1 MSGGAMATSE
11 RAGERIIMMRRLLL
25 VGAAFGAQILSAMAA
40 DVAPFDRGPAV
51 AVFSWTGAYIGADI
65 GGAWSNIQSTFGGGN
80 ASSVI
85 DGAYTGYSW
94 QLAPQWSIGIE
105 GDATWADLT
114 APAGSGDVNWLG
126 SLRGRI
132 GWSPAATTM
141 LYFTGG
147 AAWGTVSIPG
157 VDRLP
162 ATQTKTGWVVGAGL
176 EWAPWANNW
185 LVRAEYLNYS
195 FTGILLGAGSPSDLT
210 ISEARAGVAYK
221 F

>member
-1 MSGGAMATSE
+1 MAMSE
-11 RAGERIIMMRRLLL
+11 RAGMENIVMKRLLL
-25 VGAAFGAQILSAMAA
+25 VGAAFAAQIASATAA
-40 DVAPFDRGPAV
+40 DMAPLDRGPLA
-51 AVFSWTGAYIGADI
+51 AIFNWTGAYVGADI
-65 GGAWSNIQSTFGGGN
+65 GGAWSNIQSNFGGGN

-85 DGAYTGYSW
+85 GGAYAGYNW
-94 QLAPQWSIGIE
+94 QLAPQWLIGIE
-105 GDATWADLT
+105 GDATWANLT
-114 APAGSGDVNWLG
+114 VPAGSGDVNWLG

-132 GWSPAATTM
+132 GWSPTATTM

-157 VDRLP
+157 VDTLP
-162 ATQTKTGWVVGAGL
+162 ATQTKTGWVVGGGL

-195 FTGILLGAGSPSDLT
+195 FTGILLGAGSRSDLT
-210 ISEARAGVAYK
+210 ISEARIGVAYK

>member
-1 MSGGAMATSE
+1 MAMSE
-11 RAGERIIMMRRLLL
+11 RAGMGTIVMKRLLV
-25 VGAAFGAQILSAMAA
+25 VGAAFGAQVASAMAA
-40 DVAPFDRGPAV
+40 DMAPLDRGPLA
-51 AVFSWTGAYIGADI
+51 AIFNWTGAYVGAGIGE
-65 GGAWSNIQSTFGGGN
+65 AWSNIQSNFGGGN

-85 DGAYTGYSW
+85 GGAYAGYNW
-94 QLAPQWSIGIE
+94 QLAPQWLIGIE
-105 GDATWADLT
+105 GDATWANLT
-114 APAGSGDVNWLG
+114 VPAGSGDVNWLG

-132 GWSPAATTM
+132 GWSPTATTM

-157 VDRLP
+157 VDTLP
-162 ATQTKTGWVVGAGL
+162 ATQTKTGWVVGGGL

-195 FTGILLGAGSPSDLT
+195 FTGILLGAGSRSDLT
-210 ISEARAGVAYK
+210 ISEARIGVAYK